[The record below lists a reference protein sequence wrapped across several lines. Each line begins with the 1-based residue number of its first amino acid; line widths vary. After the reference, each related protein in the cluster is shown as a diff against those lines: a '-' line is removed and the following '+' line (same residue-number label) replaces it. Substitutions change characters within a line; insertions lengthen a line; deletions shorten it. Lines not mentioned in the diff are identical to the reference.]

1 MEGKFTLIQPEKE
14 FIVHDNIK
22 GFYAKLEQ
30 TDIQQCKRIR
40 VKELICKQNSALF
53 SSLSSTDCE
62 VLMLQPIRL
71 IPKSCSQKIIEL
83 KDTLW
88 ILLRDNAWIYVA
100 PVPERLTVLCTG
112 QRPADVEITGSG
124 VLTFLAA
131 CTSGLGVACWPLV
144 PKFAGS
150 NLAEAVGF
158 LRAKKSSARLPSE
171 GK

>member
-1 MEGKFTLIQPEKE
+1 MEGKFTLIQPKKE
-14 FIVHDNIK
+14 FIMHDNII

-30 TDIQQCKRIR
+30 MDIQHCKRIR
-40 VKELICKQNSALF
+40 VKERICKQNFALF

-88 ILLRDNAWIYVA
+88 IPLRDNAWIYVA
-100 PVPERLTVLCTG
+100 PVPDHLTVACTG
-112 QRPADVEITGSG
+112 HKPTDVEITGSG

-131 CTSGLGVACWPLV
+131 CTSYGNTAIIRS
-144 PKFAGS
+144 FAVHS
-150 NLAEAVGF
+150 INNT
-158 LRAKKSSARLPSE
+158 AKVLTNH
-171 GK
+171 